1 MFLRHEFERC
11 AYCRRDFLR
20 RPDPAQRQK
29 ELEEELRELD
39 SPFLTAEAFGVEDV
53 IDPRDTR
60 ALLCRFIDL
69 AQARLK
75 MDVGVKLKSGVR
87 P

>member
-1 MFLRHEFERC
+1 MLEPITRLAKSIEGAEKAIQH
-11 AYCRRDFLR
+11 L
-20 RPDPAQRQK
+20 K

-39 SPFLTAEAFGVEDV
+39 SPFLTAQAFGVEDI

-75 MDVGVKLKSGVR
+75 MDAGVKMKSGVR